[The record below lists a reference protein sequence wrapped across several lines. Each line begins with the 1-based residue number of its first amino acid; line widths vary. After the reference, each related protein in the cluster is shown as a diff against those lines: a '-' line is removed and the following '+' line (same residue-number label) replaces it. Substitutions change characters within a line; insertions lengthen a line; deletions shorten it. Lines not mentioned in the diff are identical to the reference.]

1 MTIHGVLLLDK
12 PLGLSSNVAVQ
23 RVRRLFDRTKAG
35 HTGTLDP
42 LASGLL
48 PVCLGE
54 ATKFSHTLLD
64 ADKAYEAV
72 IRFGFVSSTGDAEGE
87 ISRLG
92 DPAFSTEDLQR
103 VVQAFTG
110 PISQLPPMH
119 SALKKDGKPLYE
131 YARAGKEVERQSRN
145 VIIKTLEVYDIQN
158 EYVSVRVLC
167 TKGTY
172 IRVLAQDIGQAL
184 GCGGYLSGLR
194 RTGVGG
200 MSVSDAISLEALE
213 ALDVVGRRK
222 RMLPLDCL
230 LAGLP
235 AVYLDP
241 DAARRVR
248 NGRDVEGEADTHT
261 HFGSLRLYE
270 SSGRFLGIGER
281 GADGRITPRRMLST
295 GVEL

>member
-1 MTIHGVLLLDK
+1 MTVHGVLLLDK

-23 RVRRLFDRTKAG
+23 RVRRLFDRAKAG

-92 DPAFSTEDLQR
+92 HPAFTAEDLQH
-103 VVQAFTG
+103 VTQAFTG
-110 PISQLPPMH
+110 SISQLPPMY

-145 VIIKTLEVYDIQN
+145 VVIKLLEINDIKD
-158 EYVSVRVLC
+158 EYVSILVLC
-167 TKGTY
+167 SKGTY
-172 IRVLAQDIGQAL
+172 IRVLAQDMGEAL
-184 GCGGYLSGLR
+184 GCGGYLAGLR

-200 MSVSDAISLEALE
+200 MNVSDAISLEALE
-213 ALDVVGRRK
+213 ALEPVGRRN

-230 LAGLP
+230 LTDLP
-235 AVYLDP
+235 AVYLEP
-241 DAARRVR
+241 DATRRVR
-248 NGRDVEGEADTHT
+248 NGLDVEADADPHI
-261 HFGSLRLYE
+261 GSVRLYGA
-270 SSGRFLGIGER
+270 SGSFLGIGER
-281 GADGRITPRRMLST
+281 GPEGRISPRRMLST
-295 GVEL
+295 GVEV